1 MTSNFERD
9 RMIATLD
16 MLEAGAVPYPMVMT
30 SMASM
35 EHKRII
41 DGVRAHLAT
50 LSEVE
55 RRVAKRKFRK
65 MHRKVA
71 KEKARR
77 RKTRDLTIELERMT
91 DMRPDKRGNGRP
103 TASAQDRRNI
113 EVFSS
118 FLARSQKQGD

>member
-1 MTSNFERD
+1 MHRSNFERD
-9 RMIATLD
+9 RMIATLE

-30 SMASM
+30 SA

-41 DGVRAHLAT
+41 DGVRAHLTT
-50 LSEVE
+50 LTEEE

-65 MHRKVA
+65 MHRKI
-71 KEKARR
+71 
-77 RKTRDLTIELERMT
+77 TRSKKIKRSSDRFSVDRMNE
-91 DMRPDKRGNGRP
+91 MRADKYGNTRP

-118 FLARSQKQGD
+118 FLVKSQKQGG

>member
-1 MTSNFERD
+1 MYSNFERD

-30 SMASM
+30 SM

-65 MHRKVA
+65 MHRKIA

-77 RKTRDLTIELERMT
+77 RKTRDLTIELERMNE
-91 DMRPDKRGNGRP
+91 MRPDKRGNVRP
-103 TASAQDRRNI
+103 TASAQDKRNI

>member
-1 MTSNFERD
+1 MTIKFDRE

-30 SMASM
+30 ST

-41 DGVRAHLAT
+41 DGVRAHLTT
-50 LSEVE
+50 LSEQE

-65 MHRKVA
+65 MHRMIT
-71 KEKARR
+71 KEKARN
-77 RKTRDLTIELERMT
+77 RKTRDHSIERMNE
-91 DMRPDKRGNGRP
+91 MRPDKRGNVRP
-103 TASAQDRRNI
+103 TAGAQDRRNI

-118 FLARSQKQGD
+118 FLARSLKQGN

>member
-1 MTSNFERD
+1 MHRSNFERD
-9 RMIATLD
+9 RMIATLE

-30 SMASM
+30 SA

-50 LSEVE
+50 LTEEE

-65 MHRKVA
+65 MHRKI
-71 KEKARR
+71 
-77 RKTRDLTIELERMT
+77 TRNKKIKHLSSIIRMNEMRT
-91 DMRPDKRGNGRP
+91 DRRGNTRP
-103 TASAQDRRNI
+103 TAGAQDRRNI

-118 FLARSQKQGD
+118 FLTRSQKQGG

>member
-1 MTSNFERD
+1 VYSNFERN

-30 SMASM
+30 SM

-50 LSEVE
+50 LSDVE

-65 MHRKVA
+65 MHRKIT
-71 KEKARR
+71 KGKPRG
-77 RKTRDLTIELERMT
+77 RKTRNLTIERMNE
-91 DMRPDKRGNGRP
+91 MLPDNRGNVRP

>member
-1 MTSNFERD
+1 MYSNFERD

-30 SMASM
+30 SM

-65 MHRKVA
+65 MHRKIS
-71 KEKARR
+71 KEKARG
-77 RKTRDLTIELERMT
+77 RKTRDLTIERMNE
-91 DMRPDKRGNGRP
+91 MLPDKRGNVRP

-118 FLARSQKQGD
+118 FLAKALKQGD